1 MNKQVYLLT
10 IVSFVVGMAELIIGG
25 ILDLIAIDL
34 EVSISKAGL
43 LITVFSLVFAI
54 GAPLLMLFTAR
65 IERKRLMLGALS
77 LFLISNLIAVASEN
91 FTMLFIARI
100 ISALSGALLA
110 VLCMVLA
117 PAVVDKKYTGRAI
130 GLVIM
135 GTSASLVLGV
145 PIGLLIGNS
154 FGWRAPFIMIAL
166 LTAIVMVGVYL
177 TLRKIAPTPAVPL
190 REQLQTLRNRPIF
203 FIQLAMFFYLSG
215 HLAVYAYLTPLV
227 KTYLHF
233 NGTWT
238 SIVYFVF
245 GVAAVSGGGLSG
257 LMTDRFGSRKIILTV
272 IVIFTSALFLLP
284 MTFTSIPAF
293 MMILIIW
300 GMMSWSI
307 TPAVQS
313 YLIEASPET
322 AAIQQSLNNSALH
335 FGIAFG
341 SFVGSIVVKEA
352 ALIQAPL
359 AGGCLAIIALICA
372 FVSMKRSK
380 AAASSIV

>member
-1 MNKQVYLLT
+1 MGKQVILLT

-34 EVSISKAGL
+34 HISISQAGL
-43 LITVFSLVFAI
+43 LITIFSLVFAV
-54 GAPLLMLFTAR
+54 GAPLLMLLTAR
-65 IERKRLMLGALS
+65 IERKRLMLGSLA
-77 LFLISNLIAVASEN
+77 LFLVGNLLAVASGN
-91 FTMLFIARI
+91 FMMLFIARI

-117 PAVVDKKYTGRAI
+117 PAVVEKQFKGRAI

-145 PIGLLIGNS
+145 PFGLLLGSS

-166 LTAIVMVGVYL
+166 LTAIVMAGVYWKL
-177 TLRKIAPTPAVPL
+177 GKIAPAPAVPL
-190 REQLQTLRNRPIF
+190 LEQLRTLRNRPIF

-227 KTYLHF
+227 KTHLHF
-233 NGTWT
+233 NSTWT
-238 SIVYFVF
+238 SAVYFIF
-245 GVAAVSGGGLSG
+245 GIAAVSGGGLSG
-257 LMTDRFGSRKIILTV
+257 SLTDRFGSRKIILTA
-272 IVIFTSALFLLP
+272 ILIFASALFLLP
-284 MTFTSIPAF
+284 VTFISVPAF
-293 MMILIIW
+293 MITLIVW

-341 SFVGSIVVKEA
+341 SFVGGIVVKEA
-352 ALIQAPL
+352 SLIKAPL
-359 AGGCLAIIALICA
+359 AGGSLVIIALICA
-372 FVSMKRSK
+372 LISMRRSRS
-380 AAASSIV
+380 AVTST